1 MSNSKQNLVP
11 AAREA
16 LDKFKMESAS
26 EEEGSD
32 TTKPLY
38 PDADS
43 ILDCFDMN
51 SSCFFS
57 FAGSSPTNL

>member
-16 LDKFKMESAS
+16 LDKFKMEAAS

-32 TTKPLY
+32 TTKLPH
-38 PDADS
+38 PDAVS
-43 ILDCFDMN
+43 IPDCFDMKY
-51 SSCFFS
+51 SCIFS
-57 FAGSSPTNL
+57 FSGSSPTNL

>member
-1 MSNSKQNLVP
+1 MANSRKHVVP

-26 EEEGSD
+26 EEDGSD
-32 TTKPLY
+32 TTKLPH
-38 PDADS
+38 PDAVS
-43 ILDCFDMN
+43 IPDCFDMK

-57 FAGSSPTNL
+57 VFISSPTNL

>member
-16 LDKFKMESAS
+16 LDKFKMEAAS

-32 TTKPLY
+32 TTKHLY

-43 ILDCFDMN
+43 IPDCFDMN
-51 SSCFFS
+51 
-57 FAGSSPTNL
+57 